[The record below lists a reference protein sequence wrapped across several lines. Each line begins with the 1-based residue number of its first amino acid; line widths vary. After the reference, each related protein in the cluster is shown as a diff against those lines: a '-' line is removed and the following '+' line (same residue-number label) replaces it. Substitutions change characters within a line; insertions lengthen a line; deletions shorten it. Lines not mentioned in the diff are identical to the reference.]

1 MGGARRQ
8 LPRSFLNRFT
18 TVHMA
23 MLSEADEKRFFEQY
37 CNVLFSDC
45 SDSVQDV
52 LRNSNTMERMVR
64 FGCFLDN

>member
-8 LPRSFLNRFT
+8 LPRSFMNRFT

-37 CNVLFSDC
+37 CKALFSDG
-45 SDSVQDV
+45 VRNV
-52 LRNSNTMERMVR
+52 LRYSDTVERMVR
-64 FGCFLDN
+64 FRCLDH